1 MTEKPIVG
9 ITAGSFDILHPGYI
23 RLFADAKNHCD
34 YLVVALQTDPTVDR
48 DWKNKPIQSL
58 NDRKEILSAI
68 KFIDEI
74 KVYTTEAELVTLLK
88 EVEPHIRII
97 GSDHRGCG
105 GYTGDHLEI
114 PIHWHERSH
123 DYSTSNLRD
132 RIVEAGYSES

>member
-1 MTEKPIVG
+1 MTEPIVG
-9 ITAGSFDILHPGYI
+9 ITAGSFDLLHPGYI
-23 RLFADAKNHCD
+23 RLFADAKNQCD
-34 YLVVALQTDPTVDR
+34 YLIVALQTDPTVDR

-74 KVYTTEAELVTLLK
+74 KVYTTEEELVTLLK

-105 GYTGDHLEI
+105 GYTGDHLGI

-132 RIVEAGYSES
+132 RIVEAGYNES